1 MAETKPY
8 TFNELAE
15 ATFRARE
22 AGDMEAAQWLETE
35 ARRTL
40 EASKPENLPASGLDK
55 AVGHPVSRALLGAA
69 SVPAGAVQLG
79 ANVGGRFTQALGDAG
94 VISGEEAQNLQMVP
108 EWINKQMSII
118 ENMKKRGMKARDNEG
133 MDVAGLVGAAG
144 VGLTAK
150 APELAKTLAG
160 RLTQASATGAGYG
173 AVTPVTDEN
182 ADYFEQ
188 KKGDVVGGALL
199 GPAAY
204 AAAAGLSKAG
214 GKVYETGR
222 NIVDPYLPGGAE
234 RAAGRLANEAAG
246 DNRQSVIQALLR
258 QQGYVP
264 RANRTAG
271 QAAAGAGSAEFSALQ
286 EAMKKRLPSDYADI
300 DKAQKAGRL
309 NYIKSGGGNEQKIK
323 SLEKARRDE
332 TDVLYKQ
339 VEGSN
344 ADVGVMPVALKIAEI
359 YSKNKLKDK
368 VSEPMKK
375 IFKDLFNEDKTL
387 VNKPGILKSLS
398 EQIKDMINKRDTGG
412 QTQYDTVAL
421 RQIKD
426 LLDEQIARAEP
437 KYGQAREL
445 YREKSRPINEAK
457 IMNAMAERLSN
468 PSGKETRDSFLKAI
482 DDQEKLMKEAT
493 GFPGYSRLGQTV
505 SPNSVTKIDE
515 VARDLKGDIE
525 YERLAKT
532 GAKKVAKM
540 IGQEEAGVT
549 LPGLLNRTATIINA
563 VLRRVEGKASEK
575 TLDQLSEYMKD
586 PKKMAKI
593 MENATPKERD
603 ILVAALSR
611 RKALLAAS
619 APATA
624 YAREN

>member
-55 AVGHPVSRALLGAA
+55 AVGNPVSRALLGAA

-234 RAAGRLANEAAG
+234 IAAGRLANEAAG

-344 ADVGVMPVALKIAEI
+344 ADVGVMPVALKVAEI
-359 YSKNKLKDK
+359 YNKNKLKDK

-493 GFPGYSRLGQTV
+493 GFPGYSTLGQTV

-593 MENATPKERD
+593 MENATPKERN

>member
-1 MAETKPY
+1 MAENKPY

-22 AGDMEAAQWLETE
+22 AGDMEAAQWLEAE
-35 ARRTL
+35 ARRAL
-40 EASKPENLPASGLDK
+40 EASKPENLPASSLDV
-55 AVGHPVSRALLGAA
+55 AVGNPVSRVLLGAA

-79 ANVGGRFTQALGDAG
+79 ANIGGKLGQALGDAG
-94 VISGEEAQNLQMVP
+94 VISGEQAQNLQMVP
-108 EWINKQMSII
+108 EWINKQMAII

-150 APELAKTLAG
+150 APELAKTMAG
-160 RLTQASATGAGYG
+160 RLAQASATGAGYG
-173 AVTPVTDEN
+173 AAAPVTNES

-204 AAAAGLSKAG
+204 AAAAGLAKTG
-214 GKVYETGR
+214 GKVYEVGKK
-222 NIVDPYLPGGAE
+222 IVDPYLPGGAE

-246 DNRQSVIQALLR
+246 DNREAVIQYLLR

-264 RANRTAG
+264 GANLTAG
-271 QAAAGAGSAEFSALQ
+271 QAATKAGSAEFSALQ
-286 EAMKKRLPSDYADI
+286 EAMKKRRASDYDAI
-300 DKAQKAGRL
+300 DQAQKKGRL
-309 NYIKSGGGNEQKIK
+309 DYVKSGGASENKIK
-323 SLEKARRDE
+323 ALEAERQGK
-332 TDVLYKQ
+332 TDILYKQ

-359 YSKNKLKDK
+359 YKNNQLRDKISK
-368 VSEPMKK
+368 PMRDV
-375 IFKDLFNEDKTL
+375 FERLFEDSKTL
-387 VNKPGILKSLS
+387 VNKPGKLKSLS
-398 EQIKDMINKRDTGG
+398 EQLKDMINKRDAGG
-412 QTQYDTVAL
+412 QNEYDTVAL
-421 RQIKD
+421 REIKS
-426 LLDEQIARAEP
+426 LLDEQIGRAEP
-437 KYGQAREL
+437 KYAQAREL
-445 YREKSRPINEAK
+445 YREKSLPINEAK
-457 IMNAMAERLSN
+457 IMNAMADRLSN

-493 GFPGYSRLGQTV
+493 GFPGYSKLGQTM
-505 SPNSVTKIDE
+505 SPDSVTKIDE
-515 VARDLKGDIE
+515 VARDLRENIE
-525 YERLAKT
+525 YERLAKA
-532 GAKKVAKM
+532 GAKKVGQM
-540 IGQEEAGVT
+540 IGQEEAGVV

-593 MENATPKERD
+593 MQNATPKQRAA
-603 ILVAALSR
+603 LTAALSN

-619 APATA
+619 APSTA